1 VSTARD
7 GRPVS
12 IHDYPAADPMTD
24 TMLNSTTLKSVWT
37 EHGRIVESE
46 VQTIFA
52 DGKTL
57 RDTDEGQDETGTSY
71 NNRLVFERR

>member
-1 VSTARD
+1 V
-7 GRPVS
+7 
-12 IHDYPAADPMTD
+12 TD

-37 EHGRIVESE
+37 KHGKTVESD
-46 VQTIFA
+46 VPTIFA

-57 RDTDEGQDETGTSY
+57 RDTDEGQDETGKSY